1 MTITDIVNGVVSAAK
16 AKIDAT
22 ERQAAGYVEQ
32 IRDAHNK
39 VVAAERSGHQRSL
52 DLAIAAGEL
61 LLRAKEATKGL
72 GKWTEW
78 RSEYLSDIPQTTAS
92 LYMRLAKNKDRL
104 TKPDVSTDDGRRI
117 SKGLATLTAT
127 GGLSITKAA
136 ALLTTRTR
144 QSPTP
149 KKKTNEEIARQYL
162 KEVWAPDELVTVLRE
177 VRGNEYLAELSAAL
191 AKALQPEQPEEGAV
205 EAYCCVCDCGT
216 ANVRSIREGCLTSLG
231 AEMGA
236 EWPSSPFSTGSQENP
251 VTSLIGNEHQ
261 VLGNFCSGT

>member
-1 MTITDIVNGVVSAAK
+1 MFGDLGGGTAMTAITDIVSGVVSAAK
-16 AKIDAT
+16 ASIDAT
-22 ERQAAGYVEQ
+22 EAKAAGYIPQ
-32 IRDAHNK
+32 ILDAHNK
-39 VVAAERSGHQRSL
+39 VLTAERSGHQRSL

-78 RSEYLSDIPQTTAS
+78 RAEYLSDIPQTTAS

-149 KKKTNEEIARQYL
+149 RAKRTNEDIGREWLRTLA
-162 KEVWAPDELVTVLRE
+162 VDELATILRDDH
-177 VRGNEYLAELSAAL
+177 RNDPDYLTGLAAAL
-191 AKALQPEQPEEGAV
+191 RPPAGE
-205 EAYCCVCDCGT
+205 
-216 ANVRSIREGCLTSLG
+216 RR
-231 AEMGA
+231 M
-236 EWPSSPFSTGSQENP
+236 
-251 VTSLIGNEHQ
+251 
-261 VLGNFCSGT
+261 